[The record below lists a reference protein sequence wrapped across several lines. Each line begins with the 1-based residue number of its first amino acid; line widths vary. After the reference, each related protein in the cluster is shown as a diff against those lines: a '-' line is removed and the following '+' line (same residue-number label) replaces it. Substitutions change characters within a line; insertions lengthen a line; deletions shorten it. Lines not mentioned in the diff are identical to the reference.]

1 MITIEEYKANMNLYY
16 INIKN
21 LANELKKVYETFF
34 DFNIIFTSDEVGKTQ
49 LNLSHLN
56 SSNEIIKN
64 NIQNIKHVLSQ
75 IFSENKRILQT
86 YYKPTKDFNNLDL
99 VHFVFDNKKFFDSF
113 IKLNEEQKNL
123 INLMIEQKDLILN
136 LKHYIS
142 MFQID
147 QLINRINRFDDED
160 LINSKKIFDIVNELG
175 ILNNQ
180 FESFY
185 EIVSN
190 LPHKVESEINLDGY
204 FLENIILI
212 KGREVQNFESNNR
225 KYQFL
230 LNFQNNSIEN
240 SIYKINKYF
249 IENIVSEMINLSCTN
264 QVASYSTKMMAEE
277 VVINLIYENSSN
289 NSFTIKTIDSG
300 IHSENYKALTLINN
314 LVEYLDASFEI
325 KNTKESNIYIFTYN
339 ILENDVV
346 DNNDEKNGEN
356 VKENKEA
363 DNQEINS

>member
-1 MITIEEYKANMNLYY
+1 M
-16 INIKN
+16 
-21 LANELKKVYETFF
+21 
-34 DFNIIFTSDEVGKTQ
+34 
-49 LNLSHLN
+49 
-56 SSNEIIKN
+56 
-64 NIQNIKHVLSQ
+64 
-75 IFSENKRILQT
+75 
-86 YYKPTKDFNNLDL
+86 
-99 VHFVFDNKKFFDSF
+99 
-113 IKLNEEQKNL
+113 
-123 INLMIEQKDLILN
+123 
-136 LKHYIS
+136 
-142 MFQID
+142 
-147 QLINRINRFDDED
+147 
-160 LINSKKIFDIVNELG
+160 
-175 ILNNQ
+175 
-180 FESFY
+180 
-185 EIVSN
+185 
-190 LPHKVESEINLDGY
+190 PHKVESEINLDGY

-339 ILENDVV
+339 ILENDVIE
-346 DNNDEKNGEN
+346 DNDEKNGEN